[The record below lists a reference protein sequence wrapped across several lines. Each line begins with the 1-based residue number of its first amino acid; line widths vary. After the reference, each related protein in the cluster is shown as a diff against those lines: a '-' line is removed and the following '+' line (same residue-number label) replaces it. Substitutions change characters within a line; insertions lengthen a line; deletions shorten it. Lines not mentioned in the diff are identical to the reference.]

1 MELPRPR
8 KGTEPDRL
16 GSQASK
22 GAWDFLLS
30 GSRCGRE
37 ELMNSAGPT
46 VMTEAGEGLPGRT
59 KIPLKNAICADT
71 QALHLNMKSPTRRQK
86 KRSRDKCGKEV

>member
-1 MELPRPR
+1 MTGRMARMELPRPR

-30 GSRCGRE
+30 GSRCGAR
-37 ELMNSAGPT
+37 
-46 VMTEAGEGLPGRT
+46 R
-59 KIPLKNAICADT
+59 ADE
-71 QALHLNMKSPTRRQK
+71 QRGADGH
-86 KRSRDKCGKEV
+86 D